1 VLANTAATEREPIRD
16 SLIWSSPVAVLC
28 LVLVPLSAPAH
39 HSVTAFY
46 DRDVEISDVEG
57 IVTSVF
63 WKNPHVGLSLLVEN
77 EDGGQDEWQLEG
89 GSVNTL
95 IRRGFRQESVRIGDR
110 VRGAG
115 HPSRRNQHEIFV
127 TNLLLPNGEE
137 IIFTDVDVPLR
148 WTDPSPSSSAA
159 SLAVETTAID
169 ETAATGIFRVWSY
182 GGTIHRLRGPLSVT
196 PAALAAKAGWDPL
209 TDDPSLRCEA
219 PGMPNANLNPYPI
232 EFIDDGDAIRLRI
245 EEWDATRVIHMDTDG
260 ASADRAESL
269 LGYSVGRWEGRTLR
283 IETTRVDAPYLDD
296 AGTPQSA
303 NAQIVERFTLSE
315 DENRLTYEVVVVDPQ
330 YLVAPAIWDAS
341 WIWRPGTEIMP
352 FECTLRPL

>member
-1 VLANTAATEREPIRD
+1 MLARTAATDREPIKD
-16 SLIWSSPVAVLC
+16 SLVWLGPVAVLC
-28 LVLVPLSAPAH
+28 LVIVASSAPAH

-46 DRDVEISDVEG
+46 DRDVDIFEVEG

-63 WKNPHVGLSLLVEN
+63 WKNPHVGVSLLVDN

-115 HPSRRNQHEIFV
+115 HPSRRNEHEIFV
-127 TNLLLPNGEE
+127 TNFLLADGEE

-148 WTDPSPSSSAA
+148 WTDRSPSPSAA
-159 SLAVETTAID
+159 SMTVAATAIG
-169 ETAATGIFRVWSY
+169 ETPATGIFRVWSY
-182 GGTIHRLRGPLSVT
+182 GGTIHRLRRPLSVK
-196 PAALAAKAGWDPL
+196 PAALAATAGWDPL

-232 EFIDDGDAIRLRI
+232 EFIDDGDTIRVRI
-245 EEWDATRVIHMDTDG
+245 EEWDATRVIHMDTDA
-260 ASADRAESL
+260 ASAGQARSL

-296 AGTPQSA
+296 SGTPMSE
-303 NAQIVERFTLSE
+303 NAEIVERFTLSE
-315 DENRLTYEVVVVDPQ
+315 DDNRLTYEVVVMDSQ
-330 YLVAPAIWDAS
+330 YLAEPAIWDAS
-341 WIWRPGTEIMP
+341 WIWQPGAEIIP
-352 FECTLRPL
+352 FECTLRSF